1 MLKTYCQVFICYNHR
16 KMKNTLISLVS
27 DLKKRNLI
35 KSQKDLATKLGNKP
49 ATITDWLKGRS
60 TPTTIQLIK
69 LSKLFNI
76 SITFSNGNLQY
87 KFNRN
92 NPPAFRPETKEL
104 LNFLK
109 DNQTYTKKL
118 IELLSELIKEQ

>member
-1 MLKTYCQVFICYNHR
+1 MLKTYCQVLICNNHI
-16 KMKNTLISLVS
+16 KMKNILRYLVS

-35 KSQKDLATKLGNKP
+35 KNQKDLATKLGNKSS
-49 ATITDWLKGRS
+49 TITDWIKGRS

-69 LSKLFNI
+69 LSNLFNT
-76 SITFSNGNLQY
+76 SITFEKGNLIY
-87 KFNRN
+87 TFNKN
-92 NPPAFRPETKEL
+92 KNPKPKEL

-118 IELLSELIKEQ
+118 IELLSELIK